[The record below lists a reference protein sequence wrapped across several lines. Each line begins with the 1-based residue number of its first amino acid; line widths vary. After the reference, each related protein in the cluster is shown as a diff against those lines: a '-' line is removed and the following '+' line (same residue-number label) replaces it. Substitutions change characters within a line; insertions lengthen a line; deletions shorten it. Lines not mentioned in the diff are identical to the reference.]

1 MEIHIADRRHRVC
14 QFSRIVLDQKRLS
27 HRFVLF
33 GVLRCLSGTIISF
46 TNVKWLKLG
55 RGLEGAVSKIC
66 VCVPS
71 SGLSYVIAGLLKTG
85 VGAIG
90 VWMAMEIAF
99 ETVVECGGEAFV
111 GCAG

>member
-1 MEIHIADRRHRVC
+1 MLTGASWVVG
-14 QFSRIVLDQKRLS
+14 SKVLSQRLDVT
-27 HRFVLF
+27 R
-33 GVLRCLSGTIISF
+33 
-46 TNVKWLKLG
+46 
-55 RGLEGAVSKIC
+55 
-66 VCVPS
+66 

-99 ETVVECGGEAFV
+99 EAVVECGGEAFI